1 MKAGK
6 LLIATPS
13 IIGDYNFQRSVIL
26 LVDEKK
32 TGTVGFILNK
42 PLEYT
47 LDEVIDGVSIKF
59 PLYYGG
65 PVQQDNLFFIHRAAN
80 LIPNSLLI
88 HDDVYWSGD
97 FVTVIELLISKE
109 LKQDEIRFFLGYSGW
124 SENQLEAELKSK
136 SWIIIDNIIEKK
148 WMEKSSKNLWKNH
161 MKAMGG
167 EFLIWSNA
175 PENPSWN

>member
-1 MKAGK
+1 MNAGK

-26 LVDEKK
+26 LVDEKT

-47 LDEVIDGVSIKF
+47 LDEVIDGVNIKF

-65 PVQQDNLFFIHRAAN
+65 PVEQDSLFFIHRTAN

-88 HDDVYWSGD
+88 YDDVYWSGD
-97 FVTVIELLISKE
+97 FETVIELLISKE
-109 LKQDEIRFFLGYSGW
+109 LKEDKIRFFLGYSGW
-124 SENQLEAELKSK
+124 SEDQLETELKSK
-136 SWIIIDNIIEKK
+136 SWIIANSVIEKEWIK
-148 WMEKSSKNLWKNH
+148 KHSKNLWKNH

-167 EFLIWSNA
+167 EFLIWSNT